1 MNSNQRKVMKSRWI
15 NMVSYL
21 HKEFR
26 YENSDG
32 RYMFVT
38 KQEAYDAYMKGKHI
52 KIGCQDKYSGAFYA
66 VEQFEN
72 ELPTGV
78 TMEEKLK
85 HALKQVE
92 DCLPHK
98 RIKFRICCHN

>member
-38 KQEAYDAYMKGKHI
+38 KQEAYDAYMKGKNI
-52 KIGCQDKYSGAFYA
+52 KIGCQDKYSGAFYT

-78 TMEEKLK
+78 TKEEEFK
-85 HALKQVE
+85 HALKQVK

-98 RIKFRICCHN
+98 RICCHN